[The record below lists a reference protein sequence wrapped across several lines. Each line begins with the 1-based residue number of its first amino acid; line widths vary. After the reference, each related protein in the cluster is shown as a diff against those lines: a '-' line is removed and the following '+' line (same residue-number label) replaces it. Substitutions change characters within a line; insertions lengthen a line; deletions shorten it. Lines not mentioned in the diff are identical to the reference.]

1 MSLNI
6 SNIYNKP
13 YVFAGNNYK
22 KNNLKPVS
30 FSGQELITPEV
41 QEKMKAIENE
51 IQKANKIAVF
61 AHINPD
67 EDALGSSAALK
78 NLIASKYPDKKI
90 DVFIVGRTPHGAK
103 CINDVNS
110 FESLDKKSDFEAIK
124 ARKYDLA
131 ISVDCANKDLMK
143 DGSKIFD
150 SATKKIKIDHH
161 PDDDNINNYADINL
175 VCENASSA
183 SQVVLLLADHMKVPL
198 NKEFATDVY
207 MAIIGDTQGFRYM
220 KKPDGVFE
228 DCSRLTKTGIDTRKI
243 YCNTMDYMPKEALKF
258 YGQVLNSIQF
268 SKDGKIAY
276 LVDDSLVEK
285 DPRTGRYINTSKTLN
300 KKGLEKAD
308 VKGIFDNVLSI
319 IMPNIAGVKIAV
331 KINEQ
336 DDKTKGCLDTG
347 ASLRGNG
354 INVDEFAEKHGGG
367 GHEFAAAFIGSKA
380 KAVDIVKNLS
390 EYLKFKEQ
398 QSP

>member
-1 MSLNI
+1 MSLNFT
-6 SNIYNKP
+6 NVCNKP

-22 KNNLKPVS
+22 NNLKAVS
-30 FSGQELITPEV
+30 FRGQELITPKV
-41 QEKMKAIENE
+41 QEKMTAIESE

-61 AHINPD
+61 THINPD
-67 EDALGSSAALK
+67 EDAIGSSAALK
-78 NLIASKYPDKKI
+78 NLIISKYPDKKI

-103 CINDVNS
+103 CIDDVRS
-110 FESLDKKSDFEAIK
+110 FECLNKKSDFEAIK
-124 ARKYDLA
+124 ARNYDLA
-131 ISVDCANKDLMK
+131 ISVDCANRDLMK

-150 SATKKIKIDHH
+150 SAKKKIKIDHH

-175 VCENASSA
+175 VCEDASAA
-183 SQVVLLLADHMKVPL
+183 SQAVLLLADHMNVPL
-198 NKEFATDVY
+198 NKELATNVY

-228 DCSRLTKTGIDTRKI
+228 DCSRLTKTGIDSRKI

-258 YGQVLNSIQF
+258 YGQVLNNIKF

-276 LVDDSLVEK
+276 LIDDSLAERNAK
-285 DPRTGRYINTSKTLN
+285 TGKYTNTSKTL
-300 KKGLEKAD
+300 KKDGLEKAD
-308 VKGIFDNVLSI
+308 VKGILDNVLSI

-336 DDKTKGCLDTG
+336 EDRIKGCMDTG

-354 INVDEFAEKHGGG
+354 VNVDEFAEKHGGG
-367 GHEFAAAFIGSKA
+367 GHEFAAAFIGSKE
-380 KAVDIVKNLS
+380 KADDIVKSLS
-390 EYLKFKEQ
+390 EYLKAKEQ
-398 QSP
+398 QN